1 MSATTPGELRA
12 SIRAKYKPD
21 FEFTT
26 VAEVPFTRLA
36 KPLAEAR
43 VALISTAG
51 LHRDDQPPFDR
62 DTPSGDSSFRRI
74 RAEDELSRLRV
85 WWDREQQQAAN
96 QDLNSAFPLA
106 LLRECAIGSV
116 AATHYSFS
124 GAIPDPRPLLESTA
138 PKVAAEL
145 REDAVDAVLIAP
157 S

>member
-1 MSATTPGELRA
+1 MSVDELRA
-12 SIRAKYKPD
+12 SIRARYKPD
-21 FEFTT
+21 FDFTT
-26 VAEVPFTRLA
+26 VEEVPFTPLA

-62 DTPSGDSSFRRI
+62 DTPSGDPSCRRI
-74 RAEDELSRLRV
+74 RADDDLSRVRV
-85 WWDREQQQAAN
+85 WWDRAQQQAAN

-106 LLRECAIGSV
+106 LLGECGIGSV

-124 GAIPDPRPLLESTA
+124 GSIPDPRPLLESTA
-138 PKVAAEL
+138 PAVAAEL
-145 REDAVDAVLIAP
+145 REHAVDAVLIAP